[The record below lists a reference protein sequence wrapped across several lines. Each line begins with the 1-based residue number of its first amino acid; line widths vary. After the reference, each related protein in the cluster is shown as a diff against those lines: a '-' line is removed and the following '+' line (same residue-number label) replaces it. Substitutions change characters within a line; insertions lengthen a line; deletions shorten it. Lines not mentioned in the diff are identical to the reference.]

1 MVIDSYYILIFQ
13 LQFILTVWQYNLYAA
28 CFLFA
33 FALRHAMH
41 PKSYGKLILSPHVYM
56 QLIVYEE
63 AHAAQQINTS
73 AYSMSLMVPVYSF
86 ASHPISCWDIW
97 RVSTR

>member
-1 MVIDSYYILIFQ
+1 
-13 LQFILTVWQYNLYAA
+13 
-28 CFLFA
+28 
-33 FALRHAMH
+33 MH

-63 AHAAQQINTS
+63 AHAAQQIDTS

-86 ASHPISCWDIW
+86 ASHPISC
-97 RVSTR
+97 